1 RPPPAGPRGLASP
14 RREDRLAAE
23 KEAAFARGQ
32 AGPAGFVFAD
42 GRGTPLE
49 HRRLGRVLTRALAG
63 AGLPRLC
70 WHDLRHVA
78 ASALIAGG
86 VSVTFLSRL
95 LGHASPA
102 ITLAVYAHE
111 FAKAEQ
117 GDRMREQMEAVYGGL
132 LV

>member
-1 RPPPAGPRGLASP
+1 
-14 RREDRLAAE
+14 
-23 KEAAFARGQ
+23 
-32 AGPAGFVFAD
+32 
-42 GRGTPLE
+42 
-49 HRRLGRVLTRALAG
+49 
-63 AGLPRLC
+63 
-70 WHDLRHVA
+70 
-78 ASALIAGG
+78 
-86 VSVTFLSRL
+86 VTFLSRL